1 MSWFTR
7 VVSRIFWRRRERYS
21 GLAEEIRE
29 HLEEKTEQFVREGMS
44 REEAVRA
51 ARRAFGNATLIE
63 EQGREAWQWPRL
75 ESLIADAKF
84 ALRQLRRSPGFALTA
99 VLTLAL
105 GIGANTAIFTLIDS
119 IMLRPLPYPQQE
131 RLMRISG
138 TDEQG
143 RPSAEDFPKGWI
155 RAWQEHSQSFE
166 SISGYASSTESNVTG
181 NDQSERVFGSAV
193 TVNTF
198 DTLGIYPAVG
208 TFFTPDNAVSGRDLV
223 VMLSYG
229 YWRQRFA
236 GNPGVI
242 GETVRIDGI
251 SRRIIGVMP
260 AGVRFPYADTQFLIP
275 ISFKGGDP
283 IDQWKDFDN
292 RAFGRLKDGVSPA
305 AAQAELRR
313 LHPALLKLFPW
324 TMPDSWEA
332 NTDVVPLL
340 DSVVGDTRPRLLL
353 LFGAVGMIL
362 LIACANVANLMLAR
376 ATSREREMAIRGAL
390 GASAA
395 RIVRQLLVESVIP
408 GRDGWC
414 VGLVLAA
421 VSLRALTGLLPAD
434 TPRMADIALHW
445 PVFLFAAGASVLTG
459 VLFGLVPAIRMA
471 SPDLQQALRSG
482 SRSVAGKASQARIS
496 MLLVMGQIGLSVL
509 VITAAGLMLHSLY
522 SLSRVNP
529 GFRTDRIVTAEVA
542 LDATAC
548 RTQGHCQEF
557 FSELLD
563 KTQGIAGVENVAL
576 VDSLPMSRG
585 YDLNYPFDAEG
596 HPRQP
601 TQQAPQG
608 AGRLVSKG
616 YFDTVG
622 LNLVRG
628 RFLTDSDQSGASRA
642 IVVNQQM
649 AQTLWP
655 NQDPIGKHVEELAR
669 RATPGLLDPNV
680 ALVVV
685 GVVSNT
691 HHDGLGSGF
700 DDEVYLPM
708 TEKNERPSMTILLRS
723 QTGAAQTAAGLRRA
737 VAEIDPLVPVTR
749 VRTMDEVVTASTA
762 DSRSL
767 TVLLLGFGFLALS
780 VGAVGVYSLI
790 AYTVSWRTREIG
802 IRLALG
808 ARRRD
813 VVMMIVRQSFLL
825 ALGGSIAGLFA
836 AAVSGR
842 LLKQFLFEV
851 SPLDPLT
858 FCVVPLL
865 MMLLALLAAWVPA
878 RRAASIDPMKALR
891 TE

>member
-1 MSWFTR
+1 MNWFA
-7 VVSRIFWRRRERYS
+7 RIFHRRNLYS
-21 GLAEEIRE
+21 DLAEEIRE
-29 HLEEKTEQFVREGMS
+29 HIEEKTEQFMREGMG
-44 REEAVRA
+44 REEATHA
-51 ARRAFGNATLIE
+51 ARRAFGNSTAIE
-63 EQGREAWQWPRL
+63 QRGREAWQWPRL
-75 ESLIADAKF
+75 ESLVADTKF
-84 ALRQLRRSPGFALTA
+84 ALRQLRRSPGFAVTA

-119 IMLRPLPYPQQE
+119 IMLRPLPYPHQE
-131 RLMRISG
+131 RLVRISG

-143 RPSAEDFPKGWI
+143 RPSSADFPKGWI
-155 RAWQEHSQSFE
+155 RAWQEHSQSFQ
-166 SISGYASSTESNVTG
+166 SISGYAANTESNVTG

-193 TVNTF
+193 TVNSF
-198 DTLGIYPAVG
+198 DTLDIHPAIG
-208 TFFTPDNAVSGRDLV
+208 SFFTPENAVSGRDLV
-223 VMLSYG
+223 VVLSYG

-260 AGVRFPYADTQFLIP
+260 PGVRFPYADTQFLIP
-275 ISFKGGDP
+275 IAFKGGNP
-283 IDQWKDFDN
+283 IDAWKDFGN
-292 RAFGRLKDGVSPA
+292 RAFGRLKDGVTPA
-305 AAQAELRR
+305 AAGADLRR
-313 LHPALLKLFPW
+313 LHTPLLKLFPW

-332 NTDVVPLL
+332 DTTVVPLL

-353 LFGAVGMIL
+353 LFGAVGLIL

-390 GASAA
+390 GASAT
-395 RIVRQLLVESVIP
+395 RIIRQLLVESVLL
-408 GRDGWC
+408 GAMAGV

-421 VSLRALTGLLPAD
+421 ASLRALTGLLPAD
-434 TPRMADIALHW
+434 TPRLADIALHW

-471 SPDLQQALRSG
+471 SPDLQEGLRSG

-496 MLLVMGQIGLSVL
+496 TLLVMAQIGLSVL

-548 RTQGHCQEF
+548 EQQGRCQSF
-557 FSELLD
+557 FRELLD
-563 KTQGIAGVENVAL
+563 KAQGIAGVEKVAL
-576 VDSLPMSRG
+576 VDSLPMSG
-585 YDLNYPFDAEG
+585 GFDLNYVFDSEN

-601 TQQAPQG
+601 TENSLKA
-608 AGRLVSKG
+608 AGRTVSTG
-616 YFDTVG
+616 YFETVG
-622 LNLVRG
+622 LHLIRG
-628 RFLTDSDQSGASRA
+628 RFLTDSDQSGSSRA
-642 IVVNQQM
+642 AVINQAM
-649 AQTLWP
+649 AQSLWP
-655 NQDPIGKHVEELAR
+655 NQDPIGKHVEELADEPS
-669 RATPGLLDPNV
+669 PGQLDPNV
-680 ALVVV
+680 GSVVV

-691 HHDGLGSGF
+691 HHDGLGGDF
-700 DDEVYLPM
+700 DNEVYLPM
-708 TEKNERPSMTILLRS
+708 TQKNERPEMTILLRS
-723 QTGAAQTAAGLRRA
+723 QTGAAQTAAGLRR
-737 VAEIDPLVPVTR
+737 VAAGIDPLVPVTR
-749 VRTMDEVVTASTA
+749 VRTMDEVVAASTS

-767 TVLLLGFGFLALS
+767 TVLLLGFGLLAVS

-808 ARRRD
+808 ARRWD
-813 VVMMIVRQSFLL
+813 VVIMIVRQSFLL
-825 ALGGSIAGLFA
+825 ALGGSIAGLLV

-858 FCVVPLL
+858 FCIVPML

>member
-1 MSWFTR
+1 MSWITR
-7 VVSRIFWRRRERYS
+7 LFHRDNLYND
-21 GLAEEIRE
+21 LAAEMRV
-29 HLEEKTEQFVREGMS
+29 HLEEKTEQFMRDGMS
-44 REEAVRA
+44 RKEAEHA
-51 ARRAFGNATLIE
+51 ARRAFGNVAAIE
-63 EQGREAWQWPRL
+63 ERGREAWQWPRL
-75 ESLIADAKF
+75 ETFISDAKF

-99 VLTLAL
+99 ILTLAL

-119 IMLRPLPYPQQE
+119 IMLRPLPYPHQE
-131 RLMRISG
+131 RLVRISG

-143 RPSAEDFPKGWI
+143 RPSSADFPKGWI
-155 RAWQEHSQSFE
+155 RAWQEHSQSFA

-198 DTLGIYPAVG
+198 DTLGIHPAIG
-208 TFFTPDNAVSGRDLV
+208 TFFTPENAVSGQDLV
-223 VMLSYG
+223 VVLSYG

-260 AGVRFPYADTQFLIP
+260 PGVRFPYADTQFVIP
-275 ISFKGGDP
+275 IAFKGGDP
-283 IDQWKDFDN
+283 IDAWKDFGN
-292 RAFGRLKDGVSPA
+292 RVFGRLKDGVSPA

-313 LHPALLKLFPW
+313 LHAPLLKLFPW

-332 NTDVVPLL
+332 DTNVVPLL
-340 DSVVGDTRPRLLL
+340 ESVVGDTRPRLLL
-353 LFGAVGMIL
+353 LFGAVGLIL

-390 GASAA
+390 GASAT
-395 RIVRQLLVESVIP
+395 RIVRQLLVESVIL
-408 GRDGWC
+408 GAMAGV

-434 TPRMADIALHW
+434 TPRLADIALHW
-445 PVFLFAAGASVLTG
+445 PVFLFAADASVVTG
-459 VLFGLVPAIRMA
+459 IVFGLVPAIKMA
-471 SPDLQQALRSG
+471 SPDLQQDLRSG
-482 SRSVAGKASQARIS
+482 SKSIAGRASQARIS
-496 MLLVMGQIGLSVL
+496 TLLVMGQIGLSVL

-548 RTQGHCQEF
+548 RQQGRCQAF
-557 FSELLD
+557 FRVLLD
-563 KTQGIAGVENVAL
+563 KAQGIAGVENVTL
-576 VDSLPMSRG
+576 VDSLPMSG
-585 YDLNYPFDAEG
+585 GFDLNYVFDSEG

-601 TQQAPQG
+601 TQEALKA
-608 AGRLVSKG
+608 AGRTVSTS

-622 LNLVRG
+622 LHLIRG

-642 IVVNQQM
+642 AVINQAM
-649 AQTLWP
+649 AQSLWP
-655 NQDPIGKHVEELAR
+655 DQDPIGKHVEELADEPNP
-669 RATPGLLDPNV
+669 AQLDPNV
-680 ALVVV
+680 ASVVV

-700 DDEVYLPM
+700 DNEVYLPM
-708 TEKNERPSMTILLRS
+708 TEKNERPNMTIFLRA
-723 QTGAAQTAAGLRRA
+723 QTGAAQTAAGLRR
-737 VAEIDPLVPVTR
+737 VVSEIDPLVPVTR
-749 VRTMDEVVTASTA
+749 VRTMDEVVAASTS

-767 TVLLLGFGFLALS
+767 TLLLLGFGFLAVT

-790 AYTVSWRTREIG
+790 AYTVSWRTREFG
-802 IRLALG
+802 IRMALG

-813 VVMMIVRQSFLL
+813 VVMMILKQSFLL
-825 ALGGSIAGLFA
+825 AACGSVSGLLLA
-836 AAVSGR
+836 AISGR
-842 LLKQFLFEV
+842 LLRQFLFEV

-858 FCVVPLL
+858 FAGVPVL
-865 MMLLALLAAWVPA
+865 MLLLALLAAWIPA
-878 RRAASIDPMKALR
+878 RRAASIDPMEALR

>member
-7 VVSRIFWRRRERYS
+7 LFRRHNLYND
-21 GLAEEIRE
+21 LAAEMRE
-29 HLEEKTEQFVREGMS
+29 HIEEKTEQFMREGMS
-44 REEAVRA
+44 REDAVRA

-63 EQGREAWQWPRL
+63 ERGREAWQWPRL
-75 ESLIADAKF
+75 ESLLADAKF
-84 ALRQLRRSPGFALTA
+84 ALRQLRRSPGFAVTA
-99 VLTLAL
+99 ILTLAL
-105 GIGANTAIFTLIDS
+105 GIGANTAIFTLVDS

-131 RLMRISG
+131 RLVSIYSIANGQRAG
-138 TDEQG
+138 L
-143 RPSAEDFPKGWI
+143 FPKGWI
-155 RAWQEHSQSFE
+155 RAWQEHSQSFA
-166 SISGYASSTESNVTG
+166 SISAYAPNTESNVNG

-198 DTLGIYPAVG
+198 DTLGIHPAIG
-208 TFFTPDNAVSGRDLV
+208 SFFSPENAVSGQDLAV
-223 VMLSYG
+223 VLSYG
-229 YWRQRFA
+229 YWRQHFA
-236 GNPGVI
+236 GNPSVI

-260 AGVRFPYADTQFLIP
+260 PGIRFPYADTQFVTP
-275 ISFKGGDP
+275 ISYKGGDP
-283 IDQWKDFDN
+283 IDAWKDFGN
-292 RAFGRLKDGVSPA
+292 RAIGRLKDGVSPT

-313 LHPALLKLFPW
+313 LHAPLLKLFPW

-332 NTDVVPLL
+332 NTIVAPLL
-340 DSVVGDTRPRLLL
+340 ESVVGDTRPRLLL
-353 LFGAVGMIL
+353 LFGAVGLIL

-390 GASAA
+390 GASAN
-395 RIVRQLLVESVIP
+395 RIIRQLLVESVLL
-408 GRDGWC
+408 GAVAGV
-414 VGLVLAA
+414 VGLVLAG

-434 TPRMADIALHW
+434 TPRIADIALHW

-459 VLFGLVPAIRMA
+459 ILFGLVPAIRMA
-471 SPDLQQALRSG
+471 SPDLQEGLRSG
-482 SRSVAGKASQARIS
+482 SKNIAGNASQARLS
-496 MLLVMGQIGLSVL
+496 TLLVMGQIGLSVL

-529 GFRTDRIVTAEVA
+529 GFRTDRMVTAEVA
-542 LDATAC
+542 LDSTAC
-548 RTQGHCQEF
+548 RQAGRCQNF
-557 FSELLD
+557 FRELLD
-563 KTQGIAGVENVAL
+563 KARGIAGVENVAL
-576 VDSLPMSRG
+576 VDSLPLSGG
-585 YDLNYPFDAEG
+585 YDLNYVFDSED

-601 TQQAPQG
+601 TQIAPQA
-608 AGRLVSKG
+608 AGRTVSTG
-616 YFDTVG
+616 YFDTAG
-622 LNLVRG
+622 LRLIRG
-628 RFLTDSDQSGASRA
+628 RLLTDSDQSGASRA
-642 IVVNQQM
+642 AVINQKM
-649 AQTLWP
+649 AETLWP
-655 NQDPIGKHVEELAR
+655 HQDPIGKHIEEVADEPSP
-669 RATPGLLDPNV
+669 ALLDPNV
-680 ALVVV
+680 ASVIV

-691 HHDGLGSGF
+691 HHDGLSSDF

-708 TEKNERPSMTILLRS
+708 TTKNERPVMTILLRS
-723 QTGAAQTAAGLRRA
+723 QTTATETAADLRRV
-737 VAEIDPLVPVTR
+737 VAEIDPLIPVTR
-749 VRTMDEVVTASTA
+749 VRTMDEVVAASTS

-767 TVLLLGFGFLALS
+767 TLLLLGFGFLAVS

-813 VVMMIVRQSFLL
+813 VVMMIVRQSFVL
-825 ALGGSIAGLFA
+825 ALGGSVAGLFV

-851 SPLDPLT
+851 SPLDPVT
-858 FCVVPLL
+858 FVMVPLL